1 MTPSRKNILILGG
14 SYGGL
19 STAHYIL
26 KHVIPQ
32 LPDREVFQVVLI
44 SSSSRVFCRP
54 ACPRAM
60 LSDHM
65 FPQGKLFVDIE
76 AQFLQYSNDGNFQ
89 FIKGTATH
97 LNLTRRIATT
107 KIESNNSTQEI
118 DFHSLVIATGASTP
132 SPLLGLTTDDN
143 LLRECWGS
151 LRKTLPEVKN
161 IIISG
166 GGPTSIEAAGELGEY
181 LNGRPG
187 IFHSS
192 PSSPH
197 VNITV
202 ITSNAKILPSLR
214 QAIADKAEKLLA
226 GVGVT
231 VIKNARVKTIVPAGA
246 GVDPELLTSKATVV
260 LEDGKVID
268 TDLYI
273 PATGT
278 TPNTGFISDK
288 SLLASDGRIDT
299 NPSTLRVDGAGH
311 DARIYAIGD
320 ASSFARPAIHNILS
334 AVPVLCTSMRDDMVS
349 DGGRLESLA
358 VGDGRLFMED
368 ERETQLVPIGRSRG
382 VGAAMGFQIPGFLVW
397 MLKGRDYWL
406 WTTGSLWNGKKW
418 DKQS

>member
-1 MTPSRKNILILGG
+1 MAMSRKNILILGG

-19 STAHYIL
+19 SSAHYIL

-32 LPDREVFQVVLI
+32 LPDREVFQVILI
-44 SSSSRVFCRP
+44 SPSSQVFCRP

-65 FPQGKLFVDIE
+65 FPQDKLFVDIE
-76 AQFLQYSNDGNFQ
+76 AQFLQYSNGANFQ
-89 FIKGTATH
+89 FIQGTAAH
-97 LNLTRRIATT
+97 LDLIQRIITA
-107 KIESNNSTQEI
+107 KVESTNSTLGI
-118 DFHSLVIATGASTP
+118 SFHSLVIATGASTP
-132 SPLLGLTTDDN
+132 SPLLGLITDEN
-143 LLRECWGS
+143 LLRDCWSS
-151 LRKTLPEVKN
+151 LRKRLPEVKN

-166 GGPTSIEAAGELGEY
+166 GGPTSIEVAGELGEF

-187 IFHSS
+187 IFNSS
-192 PSSPH
+192 PSSPR

-202 ITSNAKILPSLR
+202 ITSNSKILPSLR

-246 GVDPELLTSKATVV
+246 GVDPQLLTSKATIV
-260 LEDGKVID
+260 LENGKVMD

-288 SLLASDGRIDT
+288 SLLTSDGRIDT
-299 NPSTLRVDGAGH
+299 NPSTLRVDGAGPN
-311 DARIYAIGD
+311 ARIYAIGD
-320 ASSFARPAIHNILS
+320 ASSYARPAIHNILS
-334 AVPVLCTSMRDDMVS
+334 AVPVLCASVRDDLVS
-349 DGGRLESLA
+349 EGGRLESLA
-358 VGDGRLFMED
+358 VGGGRLFVED
-368 ERETQLVPIGRSRG
+368 KRETQLVPIGRSRG
-382 VGAAMGFQIPGFLVW
+382 VGAAMRFQIPGFLVW
-397 MLKGRDYWL
+397 MLKWRDYWL

-418 DKQS
+418 DKES